1 MSPRSL
7 RRSTSAYHVVSAL
20 NLARMGNLNQNAF
33 VQVFDGPR
41 SPLRPEQLALPKRL
55 GEGEV
60 LVEIG
65 MATICGSDLHTFNGR
80 RQVPIPSI
88 LGHEAVGRVVEVGG
102 GREGLTRG
110 DRITWSIADSCG
122 SCPPCLEYGLPQKC
136 ENLFKYGHAP
146 LSDGAGLNGCYASHI
161 LLRPGTHIVV
171 VPDSLADEVVAPANC
186 ALATMVNAVS
196 RLPDPCRSVVVQG
209 AGLLGL
215 YACAL
220 LRGRGVENVFVVEV
234 QEGRLEA
241 IAAFRGIAID
251 GRPEHYPQGRE
262 KILAL
267 AAGGVD
273 TVLEVAGEAS
283 LIPEG
288 VSLLRPGGFYGFVGM
303 VHPQTRLDLT
313 GEQVIRKCL
322 TIYGVHNYAPWHLD
336 RAINFL
342 QQTYGE
348 YPYESLVSPPFP
360 LAELENALSESQA
373 KKWGRVSVR
382 HTGI

>member
-1 MSPRSL
+1 ME
-7 RRSTSAYHVVSAL
+7 
-20 NLARMGNLNQNAF
+20 NLTGNAF
-33 VQVFDGPR
+33 VQVFDGPGL
-41 SPLRPEQLALPKRL
+41 PLRPEGLDLPKKL
-55 GEGEV
+55 DEGEV

-65 MATICGSDLHTFNGR
+65 MATICGSDLHTYNGR
-80 RQVPIPSI
+80 RHGPTPSI
-88 LGHEAVGRVVEVGG
+88 LGHEAVGRVVEVGA

-110 DRITWSIADSCG
+110 DRVTWSIADSCG
-122 SCPPCLEYGLPQKC
+122 SCPPCQEYGLPQKC

-146 LSDGAGLNGCYASHI
+146 ISDGTGLNGCYASHI

-171 VPDSLADEVVAPANC
+171 VPESLGDEIVAPANC
-186 ALATMVNAVS
+186 ALATMINAVS

-220 LRGRGVENVFVVEV
+220 LRRRGVENVFVVEV
-234 QEGRLEA
+234 QERRLEA
-241 IAAFRGIAID
+241 IPAFGGMAID

-273 TVLEVAGEAS
+273 AVLEVAGEAS
-283 LIPEG
+283 VIPQG
-288 VSLLRPGGFYGFVGM
+288 VGLLRPGGFYGFVGM

-313 GEQVIRKCL
+313 GEGVIRKCL
-322 TIYGVHNYAPWHLD
+322 TICGVHNYAPWHLD

-360 LAELENALSESQA
+360 LAELENAFGESGA

-382 HTGI
+382 QTSI